1 VKEKTQTR
9 EGEDCLP
16 LADEVMYSKRVVYQD
31 TGEVKDKIIV
41 RFTLEVDTER
51 KAQLVRE
58 RMSPFFRFP
67 TTSPHCSG
75 AGTLCHF
82 NNNLMNP

>member
-1 VKEKTQTR
+1 
-9 EGEDCLP
+9 
-16 LADEVMYSKRVVYQD
+16 MYSKRVVYQD

-67 TTSPHCSG
+67 TTSRTVLEQELYAIP
-75 AGTLCHF
+75 T
-82 NNNLMNP
+82 N